1 MIPPIGFYRF
11 RLKKEGPNNRRG
23 ERDHGVSGSA
33 SWVGGDCVP
42 ADTNSATCLTAN
54 TALGTSRA
62 RVCGLCVV
70 AGEGTHYCWACGEYL
85 CNECSSIHGRLKI
98 FAEHNIQPLQ
108 TLGGDHATRSTN
120 HGRPNALLGPGTKEP
135 TSSTLLPLHG
145 LGRVQTREQ
154 EHGGGGGGEG
164 VGSLNRS
171 VDSAIVRSKTWN
183 TRGVTR
189 SEWGSRLAPILSSK
203 NGKKVDLYADASG
216 VVTSPSRFRLQQA
229 LIAPY
234 EWFDDV
240 MAIPPHL
247 NMAKPFR
254 APPLYSPTN
263 AEGPQY
269 RPGTRMM
276 VMDSTGAV
284 QRHYSFNAL
293 LQRSP

>member
-85 CNECSSIHGRLKI
+85 CNECSSIHGRSKNHRQTMSRAWSRVLFCSFLCVLKINCAPVLHNMPATEFFKSLVFPHWNQTLALDRLKI

-145 LGRVQTREQ
+145 RHLKRPTVNLLLISLYKMTIELTVFASFCRIREGANARAGTWRGWRGWGR
-154 EHGGGGGGEG
+154 GFP
-164 VGSLNRS
+164 
-171 VDSAIVRSKTWN
+171 K
-183 TRGVTR
+183 
-189 SEWGSRLAPILSSK
+189 SEC
-203 NGKKVDLYADASG
+203 
-216 VVTSPSRFRLQQA
+216 RFS
-229 LIAPY
+229 
-234 EWFDDV
+234 DC
-240 MAIPPHL
+240 
-247 NMAKPFR
+247 
-254 APPLYSPTN
+254 
-263 AEGPQY
+263 
-269 RPGTRMM
+269 
-276 VMDSTGAV
+276 AV
-284 QRHYSFNAL
+284 QDLEYERCHA
-293 LQRSP
+293 QRVGESAGADSE